1 MAKSKIKIDLKKIF
15 KKKQPKAALEY
26 ILEHGTLAQM
36 QATKVWVNNLIDYH
50 WQYYSELAHQ
60 RAQNFDKIREVLL
73 SCCISEVPFEGWQ
86 RGVKYQYS
94 LHPLS
99 SAGSIKFAGQRFNY
113 GNDINT
119 NIAPFHSLYI
129 AIDKDTVLQE
139 TLGQVE
145 VANSKLSAQ
154 EIALT
159 NKESETIVSVSG
171 KLDKVIDLSKASS
184 LKKLVSILKNFKL
197 SKNLK
202 NLAKSLQQVEPFVIK
217 TEKELLAT
225 LLEKN
230 WRNSPVN
237 LDIPSNSQI
246 FGHLVYSSG
255 IDAIA
260 YPSKMTNKQCIALF
274 AKNFQNGDSYIK
286 LDHKAPHEIVPTKI
300 DGNSW
305 RLSEMSFEELL
316 VFPNIH

>member
-1 MAKSKIKIDLKKIF
+1 MARSKIKIDLKKIF
-15 KKKQPKAALEY
+15 KKKQPKTAIKY
-26 ILEHGTLAQM
+26 VLEHGTLAQM
-36 QATKVWVNNLIDYH
+36 QATKIWANNLIDYH

-60 RAQNFDKIREVLL
+60 RSQNFDKIREILL
-73 SCCISEVPFEGWQ
+73 SSCVSDFAFEGWQ

-99 SAGSIKFAGQRFNY
+99 SAGSVQFSGQRFNY

-139 TLGQVE
+139 TLGQVK
-145 VANSKLSAQ
+145 VSSSKLTAQ

-171 KLDKVIDLSKASS
+171 KIDKVIDLSKAST
-184 LKKLVSILKNFKL
+184 LKKLVAVLKSFKI

-202 NLAKSLQQVEPFVIK
+202 DLAKSLQQPEPTVIK

-225 LLEKN
+225 ILEKN

-237 LDIPSNSQI
+237 LDVPSNSQI

-255 IDAIA
+255 IDAIS
-260 YPSKMTNKQCIALF
+260 YPSKLTDKQCISLF
-274 AKNFQNGDSYIK
+274 PKNFQNGESFIK
-286 LDHKAPHEIVPTKI
+286 LDHKTPHEIVPTKI
-300 DGNSW
+300 DGTSW
-305 RLSEMSFEELL
+305 RLSEMSFEELRI
-316 VFPNIH
+316 FPNIH